1 MCMRNKF
8 LLFSIAFLLSLSLL
22 SACVGD
28 PASSTTATTQPTSTT
43 QRNTGAPA
51 SPVSTITLPNE
62 GVAATIPVGSKPDIT
77 VESGSAKQ
85 LTLLGSDTH
94 SISSDSYALPYR
106 KKGNAVSINF
116 GQTIAQPIKV
126 TIPAQSTL
134 TVTLTAGNVI
144 VENIQGQVTITL
156 TNGTIQLKNFT
167 PYATSTITVQSGTID
182 ATFAKQTSC
191 DLNAQT
197 EFGAIV
203 SGYAAIREKRS
214 SMKAQASGII
224 GHGSSTIV
232 NLTTSYGSISIG
244 PV

>member
-1 MCMRNKF
+1 MYMRNKF
-8 LLFSIAFLLSLSLL
+8 LLFSITFLLSLSLL
-22 SACVGD
+22 SACASG
-28 PASSTTATTQPTSTT
+28 PASPTTATTSITPH
-43 QRNTGAPA
+43 NTGAPA
-51 SPVSTITLPNE
+51 SPVSTITLPDE
-62 GVAATIPVGSKPDIT
+62 GVAATIPMGSKPDIT

-85 LTLLGSDTH
+85 LTLLGSNTQ

-116 GQTIAQPIKV
+116 GQTIAQPIKL

-134 TVTLTAGNVI
+134 TVTLTAGNVV

-156 TNGTIQLKNFT
+156 TSGTIQLKNFT
-167 PYATSTITVQSGTID
+167 PHATSTITAQSGTIG
-182 ATFAKQTSC
+182 ATFAKQASC

-197 EFGAIV
+197 NFGAIV
-203 SGYAAIREKRS
+203 SGYATIREKRS